1 MAALGKWVSRR
12 KEKNKEGT
20 GAVSQLQRTR
30 LASTRPWVPGPAV
43 REEEWK
49 ETSGERRKERER
61 KENEPSWPP

>member
-30 LASTRPWVPGPAV
+30 LASTWVPGPAV
-43 REEEWK
+43 RKEEWR
-49 ETSGERRKERER
+49 ETRGGRRKERER
-61 KENEPSWPP
+61 KENEPSWPQ